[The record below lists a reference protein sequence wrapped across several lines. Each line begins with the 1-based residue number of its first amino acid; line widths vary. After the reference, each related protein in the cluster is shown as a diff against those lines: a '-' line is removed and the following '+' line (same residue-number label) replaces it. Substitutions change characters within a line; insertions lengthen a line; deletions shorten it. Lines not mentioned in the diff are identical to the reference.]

1 MFKKRNF
8 RDFLADRLIHS
19 GSFVSTTSKLPP
31 RL

>member
-8 RDFLADRLIHS
+8 RDFLADRPLHS
-19 GSFVSTTSKLPP
+19 GNFVSTTSKLPS